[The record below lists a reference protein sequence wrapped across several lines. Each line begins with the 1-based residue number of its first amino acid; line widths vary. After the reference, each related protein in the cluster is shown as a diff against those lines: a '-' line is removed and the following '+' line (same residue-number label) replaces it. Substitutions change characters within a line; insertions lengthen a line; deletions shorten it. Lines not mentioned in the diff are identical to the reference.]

1 MKVQWALILG
11 LIFAIIIALFAMVN
25 IEDVPVNYMFGE
37 AYWPL
42 ILVIL
47 GSALIGA
54 IISASFSLV
63 RIFSLQ
69 REAKQL
75 RKQLDQK
82 EPELQQELRELRE
95 LLALKDAELT
105 RRNNEFYA
113 LEQRVMNKDPMLL
126 DKSEPL

>member
-1 MKVQWALILG
+1 MKIQWALILG

-105 RRNNEFYA
+105 RRNDEFYA

-126 DKSEPL
+126 DKSKPL

>member
-1 MKVQWALILG
+1 MKIQWALILG

-75 RKQLDQK
+75 HKQLDQK
-82 EPELQQELRELRE
+82 EPQLQQELRELRE
-95 LLALKDAELT
+95 LLTLKDAELT
-105 RRNNEFYA
+105 RCNDEFYT

-126 DKSEPL
+126 DKSKPL